1 MDIGLAVGGAF
12 LSSSLQVLFDR
23 LTPQCDFLN
32 LFRGRRQDQRLLK
45 KLHTNLLALR
55 GVIHHVESEQIC
67 DDDVR
72 DWLNQLQDAVDTADN
87 LLDEINYEV
96 LRVKLE
102 SGEETSQQV
111 GFSNLEFLDSV
122 MPKLEETTE
131 TLEDLEKQVHRL
143 GLKAQLVT
151 GKKESPKRLPSTSL
165 VDESGVFGRHQELEK
180 IINHLLSS
188 DDALGKKDPNV
199 TPIVGLGGVGKT
211 TLARAVYNDKRIKHH
226 FNITAWVCVSE
237 EYDAFRITR
246 TLLGEIGSL
255 DSKVSDNLNQ
265 LQIKLS
271 HRLKGKRFLFVL
283 DDVWNES
290 YTDWDEL
297 RCPFVHGH
305 KGSRIIL
312 TTRKESVAMMM
323 GSEIIQLKSLSEED
337 CWSLFK
343 THSFE
348 NRDPNEYPELEVV
361 GKQIV
366 EKCKGLPL
374 AVKTLAGLLRSKSK
388 IEEWERLLRS
398 EIWELPSGP
407 SDILPVLKLSYN
419 DLSPV
424 LKRCFAYC
432 ALFPK
437 DHPFG
442 SEEVVQLWIANGLIT
457 HGGSDETIEDTGNQY
472 FLELRSRSLFQ
483 KASDFSLLKWEAREG
498 FLMHDLVNDLA
509 QFVSA
514 KLCLRLEDYPRPHIM
529 KRVRHLSYLRDCYGE
544 FEKFKSLYGLEY
556 LRTLISIRINL
567 YSFLSKNV
575 VYNILPTL
583 TSLRA
588 LSLSGYQNHE
598 FPDALFINLKH
609 LRYLDFSRTKITKL
623 PDSVCTL
630 YNLQTLLLLN
640 CWGLVELPL
649 EMGRLINLRHLDIRG
664 TGISWNIPL
673 PKSKL
678 QILLLSYSTRFV
690 VGTCNDSRIEELG
703 ELQNLHG
710 SLSITELQNVFNGRE
725 AVKGN
730 MKDKKHLEELSL
742 SWSGMNADD
751 SQTEREIL
759 DKLKPDKNIKKLEI
773 NGYRGTKFPD
783 WFGDHS
789 FIKLVSLHLR
799 KCRHCDSLPALGQLP
814 SLKHLSVSGM
824 HRILQLTREFYGS
837 MSSVPPFRSLTSLVF
852 RQMPELTEWH
862 VLENGSFP
870 QLKHLD
876 IINCPKLIGE
886 LPKSLPFL
894 ATLRISGCPKLGVL
908 PDGQVAMFGIHLSL
922 IHQNFMSLQK
932 LRISDMPNL
941 VELPSEIC
949 GLTNLGELRISN
961 CVNLEIIRI
970 QGMQQLLELVIR
982 NCPALMS
989 LPILSLPITLEKM
1002 NISKCGK
1009 LELEFPENSM
1019 TGSCCNMFLEDL
1031 RLENCDSLRHLS
1043 FGFFPRVHTLI
1054 VYSCRNLQ
1062 MLSFPDGI
1070 DTLEVERCGNL
1081 KALTVP
1087 KGVHLKFLHS
1097 MKISG
1102 CDNLSSFPQE
1112 LAAPSLKYLWV
1123 YDCQKLKALPD
1134 CMHELLPS
1142 LKNLWI
1148 SNCPELESFPDGG
1161 LPFNIEI
1168 LDISTCQNLIN
1179 GREQWG
1185 LHRLPY
1191 LRCFRIYGSDETSI
1205 LDESWKLPSTIQTIT
1220 IEGLPHLKTL
1230 RGKALEG
1237 LKHLEVLEIK
1247 HCPQLQSLPMEG
1259 LQGLTSLATL
1269 EIEDCGQMKSLPE
1282 VGLPSS
1288 LSVLKISSCL
1298 QFQSLPDNGLPSSV
1312 CRLEINDCPLLTPR
1326 LQNKKEEDWLKIAG
1340 IHTVLIDY
1348 ELV

>member
-12 LSSSLQVLFDR
+12 LSSAL
-23 LTPQCDFLN
+23 DFLN

-45 KLHTNLLALR
+45 KLHINLLALR
-55 GVIHHVESEQIC
+55 AVVHHIEIQQIC
-67 DDDVR
+67 DEDIR
-72 DWLNQLQDAVDTADN
+72 TWLNQLQDAVDSADN
-87 LLDEINYEV
+87 LLDEISYEV
-96 LRVKLE
+96 VRVKLLV

-111 GFSNLEFLDSV
+111 RFCCLDSM
-122 MPKLEETTE
+122 MPKLEETIE
-131 TLEDLEKQVHRL
+131 TLEDLEKQMHCL
-143 GLKAQLVT
+143 TISLKAQLVT
-151 GKKESPKRLPSTSL
+151 GKKDSPKRLPSTSL
-165 VDESGVFGRHQELEK
+165 VDESGVFGRYQEVEE
-180 IINHLLSS
+180 IIRKLLSS
-188 DDALGKKDPNV
+188 DDAAQGSSDV
-199 TPIVGLGGVGKT
+199 IPIVGLGGMGKT
-211 TLARAVYNDKRIKHH
+211 TLARAVYNDKRIKQH

-237 EYDAFRITR
+237 EYDAFRITT
-246 TLLGEIGSL
+246 TLLGEIIGSL
-255 DSKVSDNLNQ
+255 DSKVSASNLNQ

-297 RCPFVHGH
+297 RCPFVHGRE
-305 KGSRIIL
+305 GSRIIL

-323 GSEIIQLKSLSEED
+323 GSEMIQLKSLSEED

-348 NRDPNEYPELEVV
+348 NRDPNEYPELEVA

-366 EKCKGLPL
+366 GKCKGLPL
-374 AVKTLAGLLRSKSK
+374 AVKTLAGLLRSKSN

-398 EIWELPSGP
+398 EIWELP

-442 SEEVVQLWIANGLIT
+442 RDEVVQLWIANGLIT
-457 HGGSDETIEDTGNQY
+457 QGESGNQY
-472 FLELRSRSLFQ
+472 FLELRSRSLLQ
-483 KASDFSLLKWEAREG
+483 KASDFSLFKWEAREV

-509 QFVSA
+509 QVVSA
-514 KLCLRLEDYPRPHIM
+514 KLCLRLEDCPRPHIL

-544 FEKFKSLYGLEY
+544 FDKFKSLSGLEY
-556 LRTLISIRINL
+556 LRTLIPVRINF
-567 YSFLSKNV
+567 YSFLSKKV
-575 VYNILPTL
+575 VYDILPTL

-640 CWGLVELPL
+640 CWGLVELPP
-649 EMGRLINLRHLDIRG
+649 EMQRLINLRHLDIRG

-673 PKSKL
+673 QKSKL

-690 VGTCNDSRIEELG
+690 VGACSDSRIEELG

-710 SLSITELQNVFNGRE
+710 SLSISELQNVVNGRE
-725 AVKGN
+725 AIKGN

-742 SWSGMNADD
+742 SWSGINADD
-751 SQTEREIL
+751 SQIEREIL

-789 FIKLVSLHLR
+789 FSKLVSLHLR
-799 KCRHCDSLPALGQLP
+799 KCRDCDSLPALGQLP

-824 HRILQLTREFYGS
+824 HRILQLTQEFYGS
-837 MSSVPPFRSLTSLVF
+837 VSSVPPFRALTNLVF
-852 RQMPELTEWH
+852 KQMPELIEWH
-862 VLENGSFP
+862 VLENESFP

-908 PDGQVAMFGIHLSL
+908 PDGQV
-922 IHQNFMSLQK
+922 
-932 LRISDMPNL
+932 
-941 VELPSEIC
+941 EIC

-961 CVNLEIIRI
+961 CARLRIIRI
-970 QGMQQLLELVIR
+970 QKMQQLIELVIR
-982 NCPALMS
+982 NCPDLMS
-989 LPILSLPITLEKM
+989 LTILSLPVTLEKIH
-1002 NISKCGK
+1002 ISQCGK
-1009 LELEFPENSM
+1009 LELEFPEDSM
-1019 TGSCCNMFLEDL
+1019 TGSCCNMFFEEL
-1031 RLENCDSLRHLS
+1031 RLENCESLRHLP

-1054 VYSCRNLQ
+1054 VYSCRHLQ
-1062 MLSFPDGI
+1062 TLSFPHGI

-1081 KALTVP
+1081 KALTQ
-1087 KGVHLKFLHS
+1087 K
-1097 MKISG
+1097 
-1102 CDNLSSFPQE
+1102 

-1134 CMHELLPS
+1134 YMHELLPS

-1168 LDISTCQNLIN
+1168 LDISSCQNLIT
-1179 GREQWG
+1179 GREEWG
-1185 LHRLPY
+1185 LQRLPY

-1205 LDESWKLPSTIQTIT
+1205 LDESWKLPQSIQTIT
-1220 IEGLPHLKTL
+1220 IEGLPRLKTL
-1230 RGKALEG
+1230 
-1237 LKHLEVLEIK
+1237 
-1247 HCPQLQSLPMEG
+1247 S

-1269 EIEDCGQMKSLPE
+1269 EIEDCCQLKSLPE

-1288 LSVLKISSCL
+1288 LSVLKISSCP
-1298 QFQSLPDNGLPSSV
+1298 QFLSLPENGLPSSV

-1326 LQNKKEEDWLKIAG
+1326 LHNKKEEDWLKIAG
-1340 IHTVLIDY
+1340 IHTLLIDY

>member
-1 MDIGLAVGGAF
+1 MDIGLTVGGAL
-12 LSSSLQVLFDR
+12 LSSALQVLFDR

-55 GVIHHVESEQIC
+55 AVVHHIEIQQIC
-67 DDDVR
+67 DEDIR
-72 DWLNQLQDAVDTADN
+72 TWLNQLQDAVDTADN
-87 LLDEINYEV
+87 LLDEISYEV
-96 LRVKLE
+96 VRVKLLV

-111 GFSNLEFLDSV
+111 RFCYLDS
-122 MPKLEETTE
+122 MIPKLEETIE
-131 TLEDLEKQVHRL
+131 TLEDLEKQMHCL
-143 GLKAQLVT
+143 TISLKAQLVT
-151 GKKESPKRLPSTSL
+151 SKKDSPKRLPSTSL
-165 VDESGVFGRHQELEK
+165 VDESGVFGRYQEVEE
-180 IINHLLSS
+180 IISKLLSS
-188 DDALGKKDPNV
+188 DDAAQGSSDV
-199 TPIVGLGGVGKT
+199 IPIVGLGGVGKT
-211 TLARAVYNDKRIKHH
+211 TLARAVYNDKRIKQH

-237 EYDAFRITR
+237 EYDAFRITT
-246 TLLGEIGSL
+246 TLLGEIIGSL
-255 DSKVSDNLNQ
+255 DSKVSASNLNQ

-297 RCPFVHGH
+297 RCPFVHGRE
-305 KGSRIIL
+305 GSRIIL

-323 GSEIIQLKSLSEED
+323 GCEMIQLKSLSEED

-366 EKCKGLPL
+366 GKCKGLPL
-374 AVKTLAGLLRSKSK
+374 AVKTLAGLLRSKSN

-398 EIWELPSGP
+398 EIWELP

-442 SEEVVQLWIANGLIT
+442 LDEVVQLWIANGLIT
-457 HGGSDETIEDTGNQY
+457 QGESDETIEDTGNQY
-472 FLELRSRSLFQ
+472 FFELRSRSLLQ
-483 KASDFSLLKWEAREG
+483 KASDFSLFKWEAREV

-509 QFVSA
+509 QVVSA
-514 KLCLRLEDYPRPHIM
+514 KLCLRLEDCPRPHIL

-544 FEKFKSLYGLEY
+544 YDKFKSLSGLEY
-556 LRTLISIRINL
+556 LRTLIPIRINF
-567 YSFLSKNV
+567 YSFLSKKV
-575 VYNILPTL
+575 VYDILPTL

-588 LSLSGYQNHE
+588 LSLSGYQNHQ

-640 CWGLVELPL
+640 CWGLVELPP
-649 EMGRLINLRHLDIRG
+649 EMQRLINLRHLDIRG

-673 PKSKL
+673 QKSKL

-690 VGTCNDSRIEELG
+690 VGACSDSRIEELG

-710 SLSITELQNVFNGRE
+710 SLSISELRNVVNGRE
-725 AVKGN
+725 AIKGN

-742 SWSGMNADD
+742 SWSGINADD
-751 SQTEREIL
+751 SQIEREIL

-789 FIKLVSLHLR
+789 FSKLVSLHLR
-799 KCRHCDSLPALGQLP
+799 KCRDCDSLPALGQLP

-837 MSSVPPFRSLTSLVF
+837 VSSVPPFRALTNLVF
-852 RQMPELTEWH
+852 KQMPELIEWQ

-922 IHQNFMSLQK
+922 IHQNFTSLQK

-961 CVNLEIIRI
+961 CVRLRIIRI
-970 QGMQQLLELVIR
+970 QEMQQLIELVIR
-982 NCPALMS
+982 NCPDLMS
-989 LPILSLPITLEKM
+989 LTILSLPVTLEKM
-1002 NISKCGK
+1002 HISQCGK
-1009 LELEFPENSM
+1009 LELEFPKDSM
-1019 TGSCCNMFLEDL
+1019 TGSCCNMFFEEL
-1031 RLENCDSLRHLS
+1031 RLENCESLRHLP

-1054 VYSCRNLQ
+1054 VYSCRHLQ
-1062 MLSFPDGI
+1062 TLSFPHGI

-1087 KGVHLKFLHS
+1087 KGIHLKFLHS

-1102 CDNLSSFPQE
+1102 CDNLTSFPQK

-1123 YDCQKLKALPD
+1123 YDCQKLKALPNY
-1134 CMHELLPS
+1134 MHELLPS
-1142 LKNLWI
+1142 LKNIWI

-1161 LPFNIEI
+1161 LPFSTEI
-1168 LDISTCQNLIN
+1168 LDISSCQNLIT
-1179 GREQWG
+1179 GREEWG
-1185 LHRLPY
+1185 LQRLPY

-1205 LDESWKLPSTIQTIT
+1205 LDESWKLPQSIQTIT
-1220 IEGLPHLKTL
+1220 IEGLPRLKTL
-1230 RGKALEG
+1230 SGKALEG
-1237 LKHLEVLEIK
+1237 FKYLQVLEIK
-1247 HCPQLQSLPMEG
+1247 HCPQLQSLPAEG

-1269 EIEDCGQMKSLPE
+1269 EIEDCCQLKSLPE

-1288 LSVLKISSCL
+1288 LSVLKISCCP
-1298 QFQSLPDNGLPSSV
+1298 QFLSLPENGLPSSV

-1326 LQNKKEEDWLKIAG
+1326 LHNKKEEDWLKIAG
-1340 IHTVLIDY
+1340 IHTLLIDY

>member
-12 LSSSLQVLFDR
+12 LSSALQVLFDR

-55 GVIHHVESEQIC
+55 GVVYHIESQQIC
-67 DDDVR
+67 DDDIR
-72 DWLNQLQDAVDTADN
+72 TWLNQLQDAVDTADN

-96 LRVKLE
+96 VRVKL
-102 SGEETSQQV
+102 GEETSQEV
-111 GFSNLEFLDSV
+111 LFCYLDSM
-122 MPKLEETTE
+122 MPKLEETIE
-131 TLEDLEKQVHRL
+131 TLEDLEKQIHYL

-151 GKKESPKRLPSTSL
+151 GKKDSPKRLPSTSL
-165 VDESGVFGRHQELEK
+165 VDESGVFGRHEELEE
-180 IINHLLSS
+180 IISQLLSS
-188 DDALGKKDPNV
+188 DDAQGQGPCDV
-199 TPIVGLGGVGKT
+199 IPIVGLGGMGKT
-211 TLARAVYNDKRIKHH
+211 TLARAVYNDQRIKHH
-226 FNITAWVCVSE
+226 FDITAWVCVSE
-237 EYDAFRITR
+237 EYDAFRITT

-255 DSKVSDNLNQ
+255 DSKVSVNNLNQ

-271 HRLKGKRFLFVL
+271 HKLKGKKFLFVL

-297 RCPFVHGH
+297 RCPFVHGR

-323 GSEIIQLKSLSEED
+323 GSEMILLKSLSEED

-366 EKCKGLPL
+366 GKCKGVPL

-398 EIWELPSGP
+398 EIWELPS
-407 SDILPVLKLSYN
+407 DILPVLKLSYN

-437 DHPFG
+437 DRPFG
-442 SEEVVQLWIANGLIT
+442 SDEVVQLWIANGLIT
-457 HGGSDETIEDTGNQY
+457 QGESDETIEDTGNQC

-509 QFVSA
+509 QVVSA

-529 KRVRHLSYLRDCYGE
+529 RRVRHLSYLRDCYGE
-544 FEKFKSLYGLEY
+544 FEKFKSLSGHEY
-556 LRTLISIRINL
+556 LRTLIPIRINL
-567 YSFLSKNV
+567 YSFLSKKV

-630 YNLQTLLLLN
+630 YNMQTLLLLN

-649 EMGRLINLRHLDIRG
+649 QMGRLINLRHLDIRG

-673 PKSKL
+673 QKSKL

-690 VGTCNDSRIEELG
+690 VGACNNSRIEELG

-710 SLSITELQNVFNGRE
+710 SLSISELQNVVNGRE
-725 AVKGN
+725 AIKGN

-789 FIKLVSLHLR
+789 FSKLVSLHLR
-799 KCRHCDSLPALGQLP
+799 KCRDCDSLPALGQLP

-837 MSSVPPFRSLTSLVF
+837 VSSVPPFRSLTSLVF
-852 RQMPELTEWH
+852 KQMPELTEWH

-870 QLKHLD
+870 QLKDLD

-908 PDGQVAMFGIHLSL
+908 LDGQVAMFGIHLSG
-922 IHQNFMSLQK
+922 IRQNFMSLQK

-961 CVNLEIIRI
+961 CASLEIIRI
-970 QGMQQLLELVIR
+970 QEMQHLLELVIR

-989 LPILSLPITLEKM
+989 LTILSLPITLGKM
-1002 NISKCGK
+1002 HISQCGK
-1009 LELEFPENSM
+1009 LELEFPENSI
-1019 TGSCCNMFLEDL
+1019 TGSCCNMFLEEL

-1043 FGFFPRVHTLI
+1043 FGFFPRVHTLM
-1054 VYSCRNLQ
+1054 VYSCRHLQ
-1062 MLSFPDGI
+1062 TLSFPDGI

-1081 KALTVP
+1081 KAITVP
-1087 KGVHLKFLHS
+1087 KGIHLKFLHS
-1097 MKISG
+1097 MKISA
-1102 CDNLSSFPQE
+1102 CDSLSSFPKK

-1123 YDCQKLKALPD
+1123 YDCQKLKALPHH
-1134 CMHELLPS
+1134 MHELLPS

-1148 SNCPELESFPDGG
+1148 SNCPEIESFPNGG
-1161 LPFNIEI
+1161 LPSNIEI
-1168 LDISTCQNLIN
+1168 LDISSCQNLIN
-1179 GREQWG
+1179 GREEWG
-1185 LHRLPY
+1185 LQRLPY

-1205 LDESWKLPSTIQTIT
+1205 LDESWKLPHSIQTIT

-1230 RGKALEG
+1230 SGKALEG
-1237 LKHLEVLEIK
+1237 FKYLEVLEIK
-1247 HCPQLQSLPMEG
+1247 HCPQLQSLPEEG

-1269 EIEDCGQMKSLPE
+1269 EIEGCGQLKSLPE
-1282 VGLPSS
+1282 VKLPSS

-1298 QFQSLPDNGLPSSV
+1298 QFQSLPENGLPSSV
-1312 CRLEINDCPLLTPR
+1312 CRVEINDCPLLTPR
-1326 LQNKKEEDWLKIAG
+1326 LHNKKEEDWLKIAG

-1348 ELV
+1348 DEVV